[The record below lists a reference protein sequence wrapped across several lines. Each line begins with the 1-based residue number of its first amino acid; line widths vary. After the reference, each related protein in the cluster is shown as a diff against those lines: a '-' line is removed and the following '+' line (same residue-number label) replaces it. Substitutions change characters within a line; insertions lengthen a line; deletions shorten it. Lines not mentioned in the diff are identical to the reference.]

1 MFQLRLYQV
10 KIMSNYCNNLNQVLK
25 EQLTGININQQFQ
38 QNQYLHFLI
47 DPSFQGVNKLF
58 VLSFEN
64 ENDGKG
70 HKGYYLPK
78 LEIKY

>member
-1 MFQLRLYQV
+1 MFQLQLYQV